1 MEYSNSKPNSLLLI
15 NRHSPCKIKLKKL
28 YFIYTI
34 INKAV
39 EQMKEEIKKLEEL
52 IGEIDF
58 LYQEGVVLSED
69 DKKLLQAL
77 GKTLIEMN

>member
-1 MEYSNSKPNSLLLI
+1 
-15 NRHSPCKIKLKKL
+15 
-28 YFIYTI
+28 
-34 INKAV
+34 V